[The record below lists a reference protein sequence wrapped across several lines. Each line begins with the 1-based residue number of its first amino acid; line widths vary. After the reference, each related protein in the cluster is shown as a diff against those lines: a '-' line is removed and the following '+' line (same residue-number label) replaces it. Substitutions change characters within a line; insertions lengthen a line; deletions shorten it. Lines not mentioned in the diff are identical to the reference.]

1 MTVKEWLNRGYRLDK
16 EINALLREQKRALD
30 LATKTTA
37 PADGEKVQTSKSN
50 ISEAR
55 FINYADYK
63 KLIDDRI
70 AELYAI
76 KQEIITAINS
86 VGDNTLRQLLIHRY
100 IEFKHWEKIAEDMN
114 YSYVHVVHTLH
125 PKALSAISKN
135 VNRI

>member
-16 EINALLREQKRALD
+16 EINALMREQKRALE

-37 PADGEKVQTSKSN
+37 PADGEKVQTSN
-50 ISEAR
+50 GNTSEAR

-63 KLIDDRI
+63 KLIDNRI
-70 AELYAI
+70 AELYAT
-76 KQEIITAINS
+76 KHEIITAIDS

-100 IEFKHWEKIAEDMN
+100 IEFMRWEKIAEDMN

-125 PKALSAISKN
+125 PKALSAISKI